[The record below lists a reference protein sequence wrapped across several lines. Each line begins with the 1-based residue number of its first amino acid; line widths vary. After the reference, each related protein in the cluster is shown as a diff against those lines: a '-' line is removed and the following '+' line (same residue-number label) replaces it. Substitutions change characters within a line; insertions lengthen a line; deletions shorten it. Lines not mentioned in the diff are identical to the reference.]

1 MTKTNRRMPGMTR
14 RAACAFIAASAASS
28 IVFPTRAFA
37 ASRPIRRLSLHNLQ
51 TNEYLET
58 IYWEDGYYEPEALHD
73 INRIMRDHHNGKVK
87 SIDLNLLDLL
97 HDLRRV
103 LRTSKPIS
111 VISAYRTKATND
123 LLRREGFN
131 AVKHSLHI
139 KGKAVDIRVPGRK
152 TSEVRRAA
160 HDLRR
165 GGVGY
170 YPKSEFVHVDVGPV
184 RYW

>member
-1 MTKTNRRMPGMTR
+1 MKKTIRRKPGMTR
-14 RAACAFIAASAASS
+14 RAACAFIAASAAGG

-37 ASRPIRRLSLHNLQ
+37 APQPIRRLSLHNLQ
-51 TNEYLET
+51 TDEYLET
-58 IYWEDGYYEPEALHD
+58 VYWEEGRYEPDALRE

-87 SIDLNLLDLL
+87 SIDVGLLDLL
-97 HDLRRV
+97 HNLRQT

-111 VISAYRTKATND
+111 VISAYRTKATNE
-123 LLRREGFN
+123 LLRKQGFM

-139 KGKAVDIRVPGRK
+139 KGMAVDIRVPDRRL
-152 TSEVRRAA
+152 SEVRRAA
-160 HDLRR
+160 HGLRL